1 MAFAMCDH
9 PLGNIIE
16 FHLPFV
22 RFPTIR
28 ASLGASNDLLGT
40 LLNIERICLLR
51 MRLNLNLIHVYDP
64 VSKLPQLVICEYVFK

>member
-28 ASLGASNDLLGT
+28 ASLGARTAWIGDFF
-40 LLNIERICLLR
+40 R
-51 MRLNLNLIHVYDP
+51 LIH
-64 VSKLPQLVICEYVFK
+64 